1 MNYSSFSDFL
11 QDKYQERRNK
21 NASYSL
27 RAFSRDIGVSSGR
40 LTNLLKGRDIPGQET
55 VEKFSSVFE
64 LSRDEIMAL
73 KHIVASQR
81 YLKRKGAGDKQLTD
95 PEFKLISDWKTWCIY
110 TLFQAT
116 DFEGSVSWFAKKLNL
131 ERECVVISLEKLCS
145 IDLISRT
152 DEFYELNC
160 SSVTTTNDVP
170 SQSIRDFHKEFIPL
184 GQKAID
190 DVSIEQRDISSL
202 TFCIDKVQVPEY
214 KKLISE
220 FRSRLSHMA
229 SQAEVA
235 DELYQLNI
243 QFFPM
248 EKQENI
254 SND

>member
-11 QDKYQERRNK
+11 HDKYLERRNK
-21 NASYSL
+21 NSSYSL

-55 VEKFSSVFE
+55 VERFSSVFE
-64 LSRDEIMAL
+64 LSNDEIMAL

-95 PEFKLISDWKTWCIY
+95 QEFKLISDWRTWCIY

-116 DFEGSVSWFAKKLNL
+116 DFEGSAIWFSKKLKIDL
-131 ERECVVISLEKLCS
+131 ESVLASLEKLCS
-145 IDLISRT
+145 IDLITRT
-152 DEFYELNC
+152 DDFYELNC

-170 SQSIRDFHKEFIPL
+170 SQTIRDFHKEFIPL
-184 GQKAID
+184 GQKAMEEVAIH
-190 DVSIEQRDISSL
+190 ERDISSL
-202 TFCIDKVQVPEY
+202 TFCIDKSQVAEY

-229 SQAEVA
+229 TQAEVA

-243 QFFPM
+243 QFFPLQN
-248 EKQENI
+248 QE
-254 SND
+254 SSK